1 MFFFVLIVSLGVL
14 VSPVKLTNM
23 MRSILGN
30 ISNTKRRVLI
40 DSALLRNSL
49 TLVTP
54 YLQHAQSAY
63 IYLSHV
69 CIYDFGAN

>member
-54 YLQHAQSAY
+54 YLQHAYSA
-63 IYLSHV
+63 
-69 CIYDFGAN
+69 

>member
-40 DSALLRNSL
+40 DSALLWNGL

-54 YLQHAQSAY
+54 YLQHAYSA
-63 IYLSHV
+63 
-69 CIYDFGAN
+69 

>member
-40 DSALLRNSL
+40 DSALLWNSL
-49 TLVTP
+49 PLVTP
-54 YLQHAQSAY
+54 YLQHAYSA
-63 IYLSHV
+63 
-69 CIYDFGAN
+69 